1 MKKIDT
7 LIIILSKIYFL
18 LLSFNLGK
26 SSCTVPDNN
35 HSNGEDREGQ
45 LFFLFPNH
53 NNHIEWLQ
61 EVKHS
66 NELELIDME
75 ETMTILN
82 VSRSTLTRLRKS
94 GKINTIYHNRAV
106 RFLKAEIE
114 DARGWYSIPKGKV

>member
-18 LLSFNLGK
+18 LRSFDLGK
-26 SSCTVPDNN
+26 SSCTLPDNN
-35 HSNGEDREGQ
+35 YSSSEDRKGQ
-45 LFFLFPNH
+45 LFILFPNH
-53 NNHIEWLQ
+53 NNHVEWLQ

-75 ETMTILN
+75 EALAIMN

-94 GKINTIYHNRAV
+94 GKINTIYHKRAV
-106 RFLKAEIE
+106 RFLKAEIQ